1 MQKTLMSLLILSSV
15 LASPLTL
22 AKPERGGPGGKPP
35 QEAIDACSGKSEG
48 DEVSFSTPRGD
59 TLTATCKTMED
70 ELVAVPEGHEQRQSG
85 N

>member
-1 MQKTLMSLLILSSV
+1 MQKTLMSLLIMSSV
-15 LASPLTL
+15 LVCPVTF

-35 QEAIDACSGKSEG
+35 QEAIEACSGKSEG

-59 TLTATCKTMED
+59 TITATCQTMED
-70 ELVAVPEGHEQRQSG
+70 ELVAVPEGHGQRQPE